1 MAKEKTNRNRTE
13 VSRGSGTSSDND
25 VFFRVDW
32 SAFGSDD
39 APEAPVYSFAS
50 GSESHL
56 LPVMTSAFLRG
67 FHGFSFLTRSF
78 GVCGVSTATVC
89 SRLGSIDAHRLMVL
103 LRQKTRSCGLFTA
116 RVISTASSLQRP
128 VSGVSGGSAASC
140 SGDDS
145 SVVVSMV
152 GQHVYLVRS
161 SLLRLQHVFF
171 LSFV

>member
-1 MAKEKTNRNRTE
+1 
-13 VSRGSGTSSDND
+13 
-25 VFFRVDW
+25 
-32 SAFGSDD
+32 
-39 APEAPVYSFAS
+39 
-50 GSESHL
+50 
-56 LPVMTSAFLRG
+56 MTSAFLRG

-103 LRQKTRSCGLFTA
+103 LRQKTRSCGLLTA
-116 RVISTASSLQRP
+116 RVISTASSFQRP
-128 VSGVSGGSAASC
+128 VSGGSAASC

-152 GQHVYLVRS
+152 GQHVYL
-161 SLLRLQHVFF
+161 SLLVVEIATRVFF

>member
-1 MAKEKTNRNRTE
+1 
-13 VSRGSGTSSDND
+13 
-25 VFFRVDW
+25 
-32 SAFGSDD
+32 
-39 APEAPVYSFAS
+39 
-50 GSESHL
+50 
-56 LPVMTSAFLRG
+56 MTSAFLRG

-103 LRQKTRSCGLFTA
+103 LRQKTRSCGLLTA

-128 VSGVSGGSAASC
+128 VSDVSGGSAASC

-152 GQHVYLVRS
+152 GQHVYL
-161 SLLRLQHVFF
+161 SLLVVEVATRVFF

>member
-1 MAKEKTNRNRTE
+1 
-13 VSRGSGTSSDND
+13 
-25 VFFRVDW
+25 
-32 SAFGSDD
+32 
-39 APEAPVYSFAS
+39 
-50 GSESHL
+50 
-56 LPVMTSAFLRG
+56 MTSAFLRG

-103 LRQKTRSCGLFTA
+103 LRQKTWSCGLVIA
-116 RVISTASSLQRP
+116 RVISTASSLRRP